1 MLMRLLLTFV
11 SIVLL
16 SACTTNQGLYHWG
29 NYEQAAY
36 AYAKNPG
43 EVDEYVESLDK
54 IIVAGEE
61 KNRVPPGLYA
71 EYAYALMIMG
81 RTDDA
86 MLSFGKERDKWPES
100 RKLMDLMIDG
110 PTERDQETV
119 DRANINDTVTDKG
132 EAVADT
138 ELAEEAEAGG
148 TQESSIEEGG
158 E

>member
-1 MLMRLLLTFV
+1 MRLLLAFV

-16 SACTTNQGLYHWG
+16 SGCTTSQGLYHWG

-43 EVDEYVESLDK
+43 EVDEYIESLNK
-54 IIVAGEE
+54 IIVSGEE

-71 EYAYALMIMG
+71 EYGYALMIMG

-100 RKLMDLMIDG
+100 RRLMDLMIDG
-110 PTERDQETV
+110 PAERGDINDASTDK
-119 DRANINDTVTDKG
+119 DRAIV
-132 EAVADT
+132 DT
-138 ELAEEAEAGG
+138 ELAKKTTAVDAQKY
-148 TQESSIEEGG
+148 TVEEGG

>member
-1 MLMRLLLTFV
+1 MRLLLAFV
-11 SIVLL
+11 SIALL
-16 SACTTNQGLYHWG
+16 SGCTTTQGLYHWG

-43 EVDEYVESLDK
+43 EVDEYIESLNK
-54 IIVAGEE
+54 IIVSGEE

-71 EYAYALMIMG
+71 EYGYALMIMG

-100 RKLMDLMIDG
+100 RRLMDLMIDG
-110 PTERDQETV
+110 PAERGE
-119 DRANINDTVTDKG
+119 INTASKDKG
-132 EAVADT
+132 GTVADT
-138 ELAEEAEAGG
+138 EPAEVGAL
-148 TQESSIEEGG
+148 ESSVEEGG

>member
-1 MLMRLLLTFV
+1 MRLLLAFV
-11 SIVLL
+11 SIALL
-16 SACTTNQGLYHWG
+16 SGCTSTQGLYHWG

-43 EVDEYVESLDK
+43 EVDEYIESLDK

-110 PTERDQETV
+110 PTKRDQETV

-132 EAVADT
+132 GTVTDT
-138 ELAEEAEAGG
+138 ELSEEAAVSG